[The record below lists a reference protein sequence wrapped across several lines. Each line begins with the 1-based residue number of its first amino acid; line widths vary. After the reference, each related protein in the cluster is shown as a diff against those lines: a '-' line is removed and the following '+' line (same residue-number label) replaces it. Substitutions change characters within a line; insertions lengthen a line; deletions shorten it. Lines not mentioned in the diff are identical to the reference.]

1 MANIYYP
8 EEVLIDKLQSG
19 EFTYRDYILHHS
31 SEWAQQYK
39 DFCEARNLEQDDRSA
54 LDFLDYKED
63 ELTQAIDRGE
73 I

>member
-1 MANIYYP
+1 MAQIYYP

-19 EFTYRDYILHHS
+19 EFSHNEYILHHS
-31 SEWAQQYK
+31 PEWAQQYK
-39 DFCEARNLEQDDRSA
+39 DFCEARDLEQNEQSA
-54 LDFLDYKED
+54 KDFLDFKED